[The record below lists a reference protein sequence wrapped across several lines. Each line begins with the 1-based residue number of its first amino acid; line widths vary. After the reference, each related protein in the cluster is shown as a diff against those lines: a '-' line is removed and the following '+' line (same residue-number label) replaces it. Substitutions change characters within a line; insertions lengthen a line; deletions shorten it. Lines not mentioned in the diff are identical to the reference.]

1 MTENLH
7 DKGSISKQGSS
18 VGADILLVGQP
29 NVGKSVLFSRLT
41 GVRTIASNYPG
52 TTVGYT
58 VGSMRFGDRAYRVV
72 DAPGTYSLEPL
83 DEAAR
88 VAIDLIDAAGLIIN
102 VVDATH
108 LERHL
113 PLTLEL
119 IAQGKPVVVALN
131 MSDEARHLG
140 IEIHIER
147 LEELLGVPVVPTVAR
162 TGEGVVRLIETALF
176 RDIPV
181 RGARDEE
188 AARDESGHPAHHPH
202 MPHHHAGEQANGHEH
217 IADEKVWS
225 RVGEIVDEVQ
235 VLRHHHHTFS
245 QWIEDAS
252 VHPRL
257 GGLFALLVLALSF
270 SVVRMIGEFLVSGGV
285 GVAGEPWF
293 RVPFGMEPLF
303 DAAWRP
309 LMAKLS
315 ASLGG
320 DGFLHHLLIG
330 NLIDGRIDFKQ
341 SFGLLTTG
349 LFVPLGM
356 VLPYIFSFYLVL
368 SLLEDT
374 GYLPRLA
381 VFLDTGMHRIGL
393 HGYAIVP
400 TLLGLGCNVPGIMA
414 TRILENKRQR
424 FITATLISIAVPCAA
439 LQAMI
444 VGLAGARGLWV
455 VALVY
460 GILFVVWIVI
470 GVILRIATRGFLP
483 ELLIEIPPYRV
494 PSPGALASKM
504 WMRVGGFLREALPI
518 VLAAILV
525 VNVLYELNVF
535 HYIADAG
542 AGVVSTLWGLP
553 KEAIVPLLLGI
564 LRKEMG
570 AGMFAP
576 LSLTTK
582 QLVSGCVILS
592 MFFPCIATLVVLLRE
607 LGWRDTLKATGIML
621 AAVVATGAAINFI
634 WP

>member
-1 MTENLH
+1 MAENGH
-7 DKGSISKQGSS
+7 DRGASRNQKKL
-18 VGADILLVGQP
+18 VGADVLLVGQP

-52 TTVGYT
+52 TTVGYAA
-58 VGSMRFGDRAYRVV
+58 GNMRFAGQSYTVV

-88 VAIDLIDAAGLIIN
+88 VTTDLIDDAKRIIN

-119 IAQGKPVVVALN
+119 IAQGKPMVVALN

-140 IEIHIER
+140 IEIHVDE
-147 LEELLGVPVVPTVAR
+147 LEERLGVPVVPTVAR
-162 TGEGVVRLIETALF
+162 TGQGVVRLVQAALSLDVPAEHAHGET
-176 RDIPV
+176 
-181 RGARDEE
+181 
-188 AARDESGHPAHHPH
+188 GHHLHHPH
-202 MPHHHAGEQANGHEH
+202 MAHHHAGRSMLGHEH
-217 IADEKVWS
+217 IAEERIWS
-225 RVGEIVDEVQ
+225 SVGRIVDDVQ
-235 VLRHHHHTFS
+235 VLHHHHHTFA
-245 QWIEDAS
+245 QRMEDAS
-252 VHPRL
+252 VHPL
-257 GGLFALLVLALSF
+257 VGGIFALIVLAASF
-270 SVVRMIGEFLVSGGV
+270 SVVRLIGEFLINGGV
-285 GVAGEPWF
+285 GIVGAPWF
-293 RVPFGMEPLF
+293 QVPFGMEPLF
-303 DAAWRP
+303 NAAWKP
-309 LMAKLS
+309 LMTKLS
-315 ASLGG
+315 ASLAGHE
-320 DGFLHHLLIG
+320 LLRHVLIG
-330 NLIDGRIDFKQ
+330 NLINGQIDFKQ
-341 SFGLLTTG
+341 SFGVLTTG

-356 VLPYIFSFYLVL
+356 VLPYVFSFYLVL

-381 VFLDTGMHRIGL
+381 VFLDNGMHRIGL

-414 TRILENKRQR
+414 TRILETKRQR

-444 VGLAGARGLWV
+444 VGLVGSRGLWA

-460 GILFVVWIVI
+460 GILFVVWAVI
-470 GVILRIATRGFLP
+470 GAILRLTSRGFLP
-483 ELLIEIPPYRV
+483 ELLIEIPPYRP
-494 PSPGALASKM
+494 PSLGALAAKM
-504 WMRVGGFLREALPI
+504 WMRLGGFLKEALPI

-525 VNVLYELNVF
+525 VNVLYQRNVF
-535 HYIADAG
+535 HYIADAT
-542 AGVVSTLWGLP
+542 AGVVHVLWGLP
-553 KEAIVPLLLGI
+553 KDAIVPLLLGI

-576 LSLTTK
+576 LDLTTK

-592 MFFPCIATLVVLLRE
+592 MFFPCVATFVVLLRE
-607 LGWRDTLKATGIML
+607 LGWKDTLKATAIML
-621 AAVVATGAAINFI
+621 VAVVATGAAINAL